1 MAQGTE
7 EVQPVGQ
14 LQQPVAQDQRVQGV
28 LMDDD
33 DGLQQL
39 AQRNRELEYLRMR
52 EEGYCPHGIHPDSG
66 RVCVECLVNARNE

>member
-1 MAQGTE
+1 
-7 EVQPVGQ
+7 
-14 LQQPVAQDQRVQGV
+14 
-28 LMDDD
+28 MDDD

-66 RVCVECLVNARNE
+66 RTCVECLVNARNE